1 MNAARGR
8 HWATRFERNE
18 GEETW
23 LPSFVVNRKGD
34 GDFTRAAIG
43 RREVFNSIWM
53 IRFSLNPGPLGGPG
67 GGVPTL
73 VDISTLLFF

>member
-23 LPSFVVNRKGD
+23 LSSLQSSYLRALE
-34 GDFTRAAIG
+34 RAAG
-43 RREVFNSIWM
+43 RGA
-53 IRFSLNPGPLGGPG
+53 GPE
-67 GGVPTL
+67 
-73 VDISTLLFF
+73 